1 MCLSAE
7 GHRPAVATSRTRIL
21 ESRTTSRCKAT
32 VEIIELIH
40 AVFFLFQIENL
51 EKVWK
56 DLKDLN
62 FLVTSLTDDRTI

>member
-40 AVFFLFQIENL
+40 AVFFNSKLKI
-51 EKVWK
+51 WK
-56 DLKDLN
+56 K
-62 FLVTSLTDDRTI
+62 FGKI